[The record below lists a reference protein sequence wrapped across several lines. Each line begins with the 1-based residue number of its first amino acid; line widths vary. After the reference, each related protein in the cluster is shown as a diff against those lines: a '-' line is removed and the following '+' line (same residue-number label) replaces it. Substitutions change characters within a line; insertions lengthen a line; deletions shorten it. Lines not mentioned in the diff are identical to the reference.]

1 MVNLSYM
8 GALAKVFTA
17 APVGFDG
24 SIVEVES
31 DASKGLPS
39 IQIVGL
45 GNKAIDEAK
54 ERVRSAITNSLLE
67 YPAKKI
73 TVNLA
78 PAELPKD
85 GTHYDLPIALAI
97 LLSSGQ
103 LRQSQVENSLF
114 AGELS
119 LDGSIR
125 PVSGAISIAEIAR
138 NTNISTVYIPRK
150 NASQA
155 SLVPGIKIIP
165 VDSLKQLFLHLKQEQ
180 KISPVTPKTL
190 PQKSTYTENTL
201 DDVLGQEQAKRAL
214 IIAAAGHH
222 NLLLS
227 GSPGAGKS
235 MLAKILPSLLPPLT
249 VDERLEVT
257 KLYSLEGS
265 LTSEIMSDRP
275 FRSPHH
281 TASRVSLMGGGNKP
295 KPGEISLAHLGV
307 LYLDEIPEFPR
318 SALESLR
325 QPLEDRIITVTR
337 SGGRAT
343 YPANFMLVATMNP
356 CPCGFYGDSERECTC
371 TNMQIERYQKRLS
384 GPLLDRIDL
393 TVHVSKVSN
402 SALLNSISSSKKHH
416 NLAKKTIQNALS
428 IQNNRYT
435 RSGKYN
441 SNLTNQEIK
450 KFAQLNA
457 VSTEILK
464 KASDRLHLS
473 PRSYFKVIRVA
484 RTIADLEESE
494 KITPAHIAEALQYR

>member
-1 MVNLSYM
+1 M

-17 APVGFDG
+17 APIGFDG
-24 SIVEVES
+24 HIVEVES
-31 DASKGLPS
+31 DATKGLPG

-54 ERVRSAITNSLLE
+54 ERVKSAITNSLLE
-67 YPAKKI
+67 YPARRI

-103 LRQSQVENSLF
+103 LNQSDVNDCLF
-114 AGELS
+114 AGELA

-125 PVSGAISIAEIAR
+125 PTSGSISIAEIAK
-138 NTNISTVYIPRK
+138 NAKISTVYLPSK
-150 NASQA
+150 NAEQA
-155 SLVPGIKIIP
+155 ALVTGVDIIP
-165 VDSLKQLFLHLKQEQ
+165 VDSLKQLFLHLKREH
-180 KISPVTPKTL
+180 ILTSISTSPVVNGPATTP
-190 PQKSTYTENTL
+190 STTL

-214 IIAAAGHH
+214 VIAAAGHH

-227 GSPGAGKS
+227 GTPGAGKS
-235 MLAKILPSLLPPLT
+235 MLAKILPSLLPPLSP
-249 VDERLEVT
+249 DEQLEVT

-265 LTSEIMSDRP
+265 STDSIVTERP

-281 TASRVSLMGGGNKP
+281 TASQISLMGGGSRP

-318 SALESLR
+318 AALESLR
-325 QPLEDRIITVTR
+325 QPLEDRSITVTR

-356 CPCGFYGDSERECTC
+356 CPCGFFGDQNKECSC
-371 TNMQIERYQKRLS
+371 SSVQIERYQKRLS
-384 GPLLDRIDL
+384 GPLLDRIDM
-393 TVHVSKVSN
+393 TVHVSRVSN
-402 SALLNSISSSKKHH
+402 DKLLSINPSSKKHH
-416 NLAKKTIQNALS
+416 SLAKKMIQNALD
-428 IQNNRYT
+428 IQKNRYS
-435 RSGKYN
+435 RSDKYN

-450 KFAQLNA
+450 EFAQLD
-457 VSTEILK
+457 TESHNLLTQ
-464 KASDRLHLS
+464 ASERLALS
-473 PRSYFKVIRVA
+473 PRSYFKIIRIA
-484 RTIADLEESE
+484 RTIADLDGEQAIH
-494 KITPAHIAEALQYR
+494 KKHLAEALQYRPNS

>member
-1 MVNLSYM
+1 
-8 GALAKVFTA
+8 
-17 APVGFDG
+17 
-24 SIVEVES
+24 
-31 DASKGLPS
+31 
-39 IQIVGL
+39 
-45 GNKAIDEAK
+45 
-54 ERVRSAITNSLLE
+54 
-67 YPAKKI
+67 
-73 TVNLA
+73 
-78 PAELPKD
+78 
-85 GTHYDLPIALAI
+85 
-97 LLSSGQ
+97 
-103 LRQSQVENSLF
+103 
-114 AGELS
+114 
-119 LDGSIR
+119 
-125 PVSGAISIAEIAR
+125 
-138 NTNISTVYIPRK
+138 
-150 NASQA
+150 
-155 SLVPGIKIIP
+155 
-165 VDSLKQLFLHLKQEQ
+165 
-180 KISPVTPKTL
+180 
-190 PQKSTYTENTL
+190 
-201 DDVLGQEQAKRAL
+201 
-214 IIAAAGHH
+214 
-222 NLLLS
+222 
-227 GSPGAGKS
+227 
-235 MLAKILPSLLPPLT
+235 
-249 VDERLEVT
+249 
-257 KLYSLEGS
+257 
-265 LTSEIMSDRP
+265 
-275 FRSPHH
+275 
-281 TASRVSLMGGGNKP
+281 MGGGNKP